1 MSALLLCYA
10 GPFCSLLIRF
20 VAEWDVDIC
29 ALLWLAQLFLLQK
42 LRQHELQ
49 LWMIYL
55 DSN

>member
-49 LWMIYL
+49 VWMIYL